1 MELHQIAI
9 VLAGALAGGFV
20 NGLTGFGTA
29 LTALGIWLYA
39 IPASVAATLVI
50 LCSVISQMQTLPM
63 IWRTIFWHRVLIFIV
78 PGFLG
83 VPIGTLLLP
92 HIDARMFKIVVGS
105 FLVVYSAYVLLR
117 RVQSESTWGG
127 RAADGAVGFC
137 GGILGGLAGL
147 SGVLPV
153 VWTDVRGWNKE
164 QRRAVLQTFNIA
176 ILSFALVSH
185 AISGFLTRQVL
196 IAATAALPG
205 TIGGAWLG
213 ALVYRRLADRTFQR
227 VVMVLLFLSG
237 FVLIWTSLY

>member
-1 MELHQIAI
+1 
-9 VLAGALAGGFV
+9 
-20 NGLTGFGTA
+20 
-29 LTALGIWLYA
+29 
-39 IPASVAATLVI
+39 
-50 LCSVISQMQTLPM
+50 
-63 IWRTIFWHRVLIFIV
+63 
-78 PGFLG
+78 
-83 VPIGTLLLP
+83 
-92 HIDARMFKIVVGS
+92 
-105 FLVVYSAYVLLR
+105 
-117 RVQSESTWGG
+117 
-127 RAADGAVGFC
+127 
-137 GGILGGLAGL
+137 
-147 SGVLPV
+147 V

-237 FVLIWTSLY
+237 VVLIWTSLY